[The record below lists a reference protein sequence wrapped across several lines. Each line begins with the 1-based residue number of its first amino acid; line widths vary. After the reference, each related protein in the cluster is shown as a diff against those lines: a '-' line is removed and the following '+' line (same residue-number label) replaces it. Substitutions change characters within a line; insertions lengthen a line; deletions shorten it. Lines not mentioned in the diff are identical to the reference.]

1 MFLKKLKYVP
11 LQLQTAQ
18 PARDDWLSYIGF
30 SWIKPFYL
38 YQNFI
43 HPDFCE
49 PYFSETDLSEQE
61 HSRKLY
67 IQLNKA
73 KPDFGEYS
81 Q

>member
-1 MFLKKLKYVP
+1 M
-11 LQLQTAQ
+11 
-18 PARDDWLSYIGF
+18 
-30 SWIKPFYL
+30 KPFYL